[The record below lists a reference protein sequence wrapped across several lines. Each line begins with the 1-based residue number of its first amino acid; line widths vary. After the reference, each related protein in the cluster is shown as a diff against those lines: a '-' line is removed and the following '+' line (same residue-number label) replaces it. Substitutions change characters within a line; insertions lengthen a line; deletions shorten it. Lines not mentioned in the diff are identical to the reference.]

1 MGLKAL
7 DIVIVLKLIVSGDR
21 LWSFSSLAN
30 DLCISP
36 SGSHKGINRAVESR
50 LLNPITRK
58 PRKRALEEFLIH
70 GVKYVFP
77 PKRGGLVRGIP
88 TSYAAPPLN
97 SEIIQSTE
105 HPPVWPYEHGNVRGY
120 EFSPLHQCV
129 PMAAERDPKLYEL
142 LALLDAIRGGRARES
157 SIAIIKIRERLS
169 LITARQVTNANM
181 RLGIET

>member
-1 MGLKAL
+1 MALKSI
-7 DIVIVLKLIVSGDR
+7 DIVIVLKLITLGDR
-21 LWSFSSLAN
+21 LSSYRALAK
-30 DLCISP
+30 DLFVIP
-36 SGSHKGINRAVESR
+36 SVLHLGVHRAIESK
-50 LLNPITRK
+50 LLDPHTKK

-105 HPPVWPYEHGNVRGY
+105 HPPVWPYEHGNVRGF

-129 PMAAERDPKLYEL
+129 PAAAEQDPKLYEL
-142 LALLDAIRGGRARES
+142 LALLDAVRGGRARES
-157 SIAIIKIRERLS
+157 SIAITKIRERLGP
-169 LITARQVTNANM
+169 LTARHGTSAI
-181 RLGIET
+181 LHLDIET